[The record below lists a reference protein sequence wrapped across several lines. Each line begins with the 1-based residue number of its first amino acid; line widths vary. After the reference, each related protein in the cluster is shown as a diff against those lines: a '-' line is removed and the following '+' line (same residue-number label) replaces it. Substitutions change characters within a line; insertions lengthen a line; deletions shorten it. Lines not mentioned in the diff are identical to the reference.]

1 MGYFLM
7 DNDLFDAAAKAGF
20 SLVERAV
27 LDCLLRY
34 TRGFQRETCEASAS
48 FIAGYAGRS
57 LRGIQ
62 QGIASLI
69 RKGVILPA
77 YRPGKAT
84 RWRIAPIEEWK
95 GCEFPCGTVI
105 DRGDKTVRT
114 SYEEPFVPD
123 TQNLAEPIR
132 RDARTREEQRE
143 KKEEKL
149 QRESTARP
157 RKQACGLYENVYLT
171 GEERSDFERK
181 YPDAE
186 SRIDRLSSYLRE
198 TGKRYSDHYAVLC
211 RWAREDGERPRKSPY
226 AGGFGRGNLHLHEA
240 EKRTYDIA
248 AFDEMDFTNTLDFT
262 GNSS

>member
-48 FIAGYAGRS
+48 FIARYAGRS

-84 RWRIAPIEEWK
+84 RWHIAPVEAWNCSEHS
-95 GCEFPCGTVI
+95 CVTGTTE
-105 DRGDKTVRT
+105 GDETLRT
-114 SYEEPFVPD
+114 PYEQKDETD
-123 TQNLAEPIR
+123 TKFSAQPLR
-132 RDARTREEQRE
+132 RDVHTREEQGE
-143 KKEEKL
+143 NKDKVQK
-149 QRESTARP
+149 ESTETRSP
-157 RKQACGLYENVYLT
+157 KRVFGLYENVLLT
-171 GEERSDFERK
+171 EAERSEFERR
-181 YPDAE
+181 YSDAE
-186 SRIDRLSSYLRE
+186 SRIDRLSTYLRE

-211 RWAREDGERPRKSPY
+211 RWAKEDGKRPQRTPC
-226 AGGFGRGNLHLHEA
+226 GGLHRGNLHLDEA

-262 GNSS
+262 GNTS